1 MVIGCVIAGPL
12 IHPVALEKLT
22 LPLIMQ
28 FILLEVRI
36 VVRVVALAPL
46 MLSVL
51 AVELEIAQF
60 LDIDVEVHRPLF
72 FLAALSLLPRE
83 GTANLMRNL
92 HGRSPL
98 RPIPLPLRILTQQGL
113 MQYF

>member
-1 MVIGCVIAGPL
+1 MVVGCMIAGPF

-22 LPLIMQ
+22 LSLIMQ
-28 FILLEVRI
+28 FILFEVWI

-46 MLSVL
+46 VLSIL
-51 AVELEIAQF
+51 AVELKIAQF
-60 LDIDVEVHRPLF
+60 LDIDVEVHRSLF
-72 FLAALSLLPRE
+72 FLAGLSLLPRE

-98 RPIPLPLRILTQQGL
+98 RPIPLPLRVLTQQGL
-113 MQYF
+113 M